1 MRKFIA
7 IAVLGLLIS
16 SCADRGFNKS
26 RYGKL
31 NWINHGF
38 EKKSDN
44 IQDEDISEVE
54 KNDNIKIE
62 LIESVEL
69 STEVK
74 SSPNTG
80 LTSKLKKT
88 TPVKSAEVGSIEN
101 EELAGTSPIDTEIH
115 TGESQINDGVAYAPK
130 KKNGLNNTKDVS
142 EDGIMLLILVI
153 LALIIPPIAVL
164 VYEGVTTRF
173 WLNLLFAIL
182 GGALFFVSPGLG
194 IFALIAVVHALLIV
208 LGII

>member
-1 MRKFIA
+1 MKRIIA
-7 IAVLGLLIS
+7 IAVLGLLIT

-38 EKKSDN
+38 EKKATPDVAKKASENEKIDKSKVEFKAEE
-44 IQDEDISEVE
+44 IEVE
-54 KNDNIKIE
+54 EVKLKTNNDLIIKIE
-62 LIESVEL
+62 EGETINATESKTAPTSVTNPDITVVEEIN
-69 STEVK
+69 SSDVKEVSKQQVTNQDK
-74 SSPNTG
+74 S
-80 LTSKLKKT
+80 
-88 TPVKSAEVGSIEN
+88 
-101 EELAGTSPIDTEIH
+101 D
-115 TGESQINDGVAYAPK
+115 
-130 KKNGLNNTKDVS
+130 TKDVS
-142 EDGIMLLILVI
+142 DDGIMLLILVI
-153 LALIIPPIAVL
+153 LALIIPPVAVL

>member
-1 MRKFIA
+1 MKRIIA

-38 EKKSDN
+38 EKKATP
-44 IQDEDISEVE
+44 DEAKKASETEKIDRSIVEFKAEEIEVE
-54 KNDNIKIE
+54 
-62 LIESVEL
+62 
-69 STEVK
+69 EVK
-74 SSPNTG
+74 PETSNHIIINIEEGETIDATENKTAPSSV
-80 LTSKLKKT
+80 TSSDIT
-88 TPVKSAEVGSIEN
+88 VVEEVRSSDVKEVSNQEVITKEN
-101 EELAGTSPIDTEIH
+101 SDT
-115 TGESQINDGVAYAPK
+115 
-130 KKNGLNNTKDVS
+130 KNVS

-153 LALIIPPIAVL
+153 LALIIPPVAVL

>member
-1 MRKFIA
+1 MKRIIA
-7 IAVLGLLIS
+7 IVVLGLLIT

-38 EKKSDN
+38 EKKATPDEAKKESETEKINNSKVEFKADEIEAEDVKPEVSGDLDFKSDEGETIKTTESKTAPSPVTN
-44 IQDEDISEVE
+44 PDITIVD
-54 KNDNIKIE
+54 KA
-62 LIESVEL
+62 
-69 STEVK
+69 K
-74 SSPNTG
+74 SSD
-80 LTSKLKKT
+80 LKEVSKQQVT
-88 TPVKSAEVGSIEN
+88 NQDKS
-101 EELAGTSPIDTEIH
+101 D
-115 TGESQINDGVAYAPK
+115 
-130 KKNGLNNTKDVS
+130 TKDVS
-142 EDGIMLLILVI
+142 DDGIMLLILVI
-153 LALIIPPIAVL
+153 LALIIPPVAVL

-182 GGALFFVSPGLG
+182 GGALFFVTPGLG